1 MPKVSEEHERR
12 RRQQILDA
20 AMECFARNGY
30 RATSIEDIVHA
41 SGLSVGALYTY
52 YASKQELFLALA
64 EQHTAQTLD
73 AFRAIYERPG
83 PMAEKNRESVELF
96 FQQMAVELANYCRVS
111 FEFWTEAP
119 KSDALQAER
128 AKLCDSIRQ
137 FIVWALT
144 EARSVG
150 ELRPD
155 VDIPAAAELILALD
169 DGLMLHHVSGVQP
182 IPVAILKRAYTAL
195 LDGGLASPSG
205 SLVASADSEQTVVTA
220 RS

>member
-169 DGLMLHHVSGVQP
+169 DG
-182 IPVAILKRAYTAL
+182 AL